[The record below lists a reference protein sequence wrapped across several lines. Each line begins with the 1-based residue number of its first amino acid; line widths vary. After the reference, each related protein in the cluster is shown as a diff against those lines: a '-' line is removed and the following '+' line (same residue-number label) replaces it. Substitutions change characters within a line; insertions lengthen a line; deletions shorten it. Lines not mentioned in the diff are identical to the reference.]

1 MYIIKRV
8 CTVWRM
14 VCSRHSC
21 YVLCWWQH
29 VERFGQACLS
39 LSATLQVLKEDS
51 PRLLCWPLL
60 RHISCQSAPE
70 GSKYAPCPSRI
81 RPNMAE
87 ICRNLVSNWSG
98 PPCCSPS
105 SRGTCQLAHQHQP
118 ASPPLS
124 PRACPRALPRCCQPA
139 MLSTSKK
146 RCPALMGVVLEMP
159 GGALTPQVYHVS

>member
-1 MYIIKRV
+1 MCEHVYIIQRV

-21 YVLCWWQH
+21 YVFCWWQH

-87 ICRNLVSNWSG
+87 ICRNLVSNWS
-98 PPCCSPS
+98 PTSLLFTKFKRYLPAC
-105 SRGTCQLAHQHQP
+105 AP
-118 ASPPLS
+118 ASAGLSAFAAGLS
-124 PRACPRALPRCCQPA
+124 PGTATLLPACHAL
-139 MLSTSKK
+139 KK
-146 RCPALMGVVLEMP
+146 QETLPSLDGS
-159 GGALTPQVYHVS
+159 GA